1 MTLARR
7 SPLWLLVPLA
17 LLFALVFLYPL
28 VRTAEVALLRA
39 DAVANLQR
47 LIDVP
52 LYSRVLVRTLYLCLL
67 VTLATLAFA
76 YPLAAFIAGRP
87 IRHQPALIAL
97 LFVPLLTS
105 VVVRAYVWVTILR
118 PNGVL
123 DGIAQA
129 LGLPPLQG
137 ALFHNDAAVLIG
149 MVHLLTPF
157 AALPI
162 YAGFRRLDPQ
172 LRLAAASLGADTRR
186 QWWRVVAPLTLPSV
200 TAAAVLVF
208 LSTLGFVVT
217 PAILGGPR
225 AVMLGVLVQRQAA
238 LNDYPFAALLATLL
252 VLTTLTVMLGLRLAL
267 SLFRRRGLI

>member
-1 MTLARR
+1 MTIARR
-7 SPLWLLVPLA
+7 SPLWLLLPLA
-17 LLFALVFLYPL
+17 VLFALVFLYPL
-28 VRTAEVALLRA
+28 LRTAELALLRS
-39 DAVANLQR
+39 DSLANLQR
-47 LIDVP
+47 LFEVP
-52 LYSRVLVRTLYLCLL
+52 LYSRVLGRTLYIACL
-67 VTLATLAFA
+67 VTLATTALA

-87 IRHQPALIAL
+87 ARHQPALIAL

-123 DGIAQA
+123 DGLAQA
-129 LGLPPLQG
+129 LGLPPLEG

-172 LRLAAASLGADTRR
+172 LRLAAASLGADARR

-238 LNDYPFAALLATLL
+238 LNDYPFAALLATTL
-252 VLTTLTVMLGLRLAL
+252 VVTTVVVMLGLRLAL
-267 SLFRRRGLI
+267 GRFRTRGLI